1 MAQVPQDQEQ
11 ALRER
16 ARHYV
21 YERMAFTSAAIWAVG
36 TAVLFFFIVPFIEH
50 PQVYI
55 AVAMVLPIPLAAL
68 PWLFY
73 GQISDHVSARWRE
86 RGEAR

>member
-11 ALRER
+11 ALRGR

-21 YERMAFTSAAIWAVG
+21 YERMAFASAAIWAVG

-55 AVAMVLPIPLAAL
+55 AMAMVLPIPLAAV

-73 GQISDHVSARWRE
+73 GQISDRVAARWRE
-86 RGEAR
+86 RGSLR

>member
-21 YERMAFTSAAIWAVG
+21 YERMAFASAAIWAVG
-36 TAVLFFFIVPFIEH
+36 TAILFFFIVPYIEH
-50 PQVYI
+50 PQAYI
-55 AVAMVLPIPLAAL
+55 AVAMVLPIPVAVL

-73 GQISDHVSARWRE
+73 GQISDRVASQWRE
-86 RGEAR
+86 RGEPR